1 MMRMRG
7 LAAAAVIAVATSG
20 CGYNQIQTKDEAVNK
35 AKGNIEAQLQRRADL
50 IPNLVETV
58 KGAAAQETT
67 VFNSIAASRARL
79 NGAIQSGDVTAMGA
93 ANGELTQG
101 LGRLLAI
108 VENYPTLKSSEAFR
122 DLMAQLEGTENRVA
136 VARTDYNAAANDFN
150 GYIRQFPINL
160 TAKVFGNDKPR
171 PYFEADQAAQQA
183 PQVKF

>member
-1 MMRMRG
+1 
-7 LAAAAVIAVATSG
+7 
-20 CGYNQIQTKDEAVNK
+20 
-35 AKGNIEAQLQRRADL
+35 
-50 IPNLVETV
+50 
-58 KGAAAQETT
+58 
-67 VFNSIAASRARL
+67 
-79 NGAIQSGDVTAMGA
+79 MGA

-150 GYIRQFPINL
+150 SYIRQFPINL

-183 PQVKF
+183 PKVNF